1 MNVAILLAGPYRGN
15 QTIIENHIR
24 IIGNYDTYVSCL
36 EHYKEDWIN
45 GEWPIKKIFTTPNI
59 DFKETN
65 WSKYRDNE
73 AGQSGFW
80 QFWNLK
86 NVIDNTP
93 PIYDWYIKSR
103 CDLNFTNA
111 NITEEMFSNLE
122 PNTLYCPKLRGV
134 YFQTQNWDI
143 NISLNDQFY
152 IGDRNTMNI
161 ISKFVT
167 HYYDKNKHGLNE
179 ASESVGSNETCLR
192 EFLNE
197 NNIKIGIL
205 NDIIY
210 RKDHN
215 GISIPSGC
223 VEFQLEKI

>member
-1 MNVAILLAGPYRGN
+1 MKAAILLAGPYRGN
-15 QTIIENHIR
+15 TTIIENHNN
-24 IIGNYDTYVSCL
+24 IIGKYDTYTSCFP
-36 EHYKEDWIN
+36 HYTQDWVES
-45 GEWPIKKIFTTPNI
+45 GWELKSLFETPYI
-59 DFKETN
+59 DFEETN
-65 WSKYRDNE
+65 WSKYRNNE
-73 AGQSGFW
+73 AGQCGFW

-103 CDLNFTNA
+103 CDLNFTNGS
-111 NITEEMFSNLE
+111 ITKELFLNLE

-167 HYYDKNKHGLNE
+167 NYYDKNRHELNHGE
-179 ASESVGSNETCLR
+179 FSNENCLR

-197 NNIKIGIL
+197 NGIKVDIL
-205 NDIIY
+205 NDVIY
-210 RKDHN
+210 SKDHN

>member
-1 MNVAILLAGPYRGN
+1 MKAAILLAGPYRGN
-15 QTIIENHIR
+15 TTIIENHNN
-24 IIGNYDTYVSCL
+24 IIGKYDTYTSCFP
-36 EHYKEDWIN
+36 HYTQDWVES
-45 GEWPIKKIFTTPNI
+45 GWELKSLFETPHI

-93 PIYDWYIKSR
+93 DIYDWYIKSR

-111 NITEEMFSNLE
+111 NIIKELFLNLE
-122 PNTLYCPKLRGV
+122 PNTFYCPKLRGV
-134 YFQTQNWDI
+134 YFQTQHWDI
-143 NISLNDQFY
+143 NVSLNDQFY
-152 IGDRNTMNI
+152 IGDRNTMRV
-161 ISKFVT
+161 ISNFVT
-167 HYYDKNKHGLNE
+167 HYYDKNRHELNE

-205 NDIIY
+205 DDIIY
-210 RKDHN
+210 HKDHN
-215 GISIPSGC
+215 GENRPSGQYK
-223 VEFQLEKI
+223 FDLEKI

>member
-1 MNVAILLAGPYRGN
+1 MNIAILLAGPYRGN
-15 QTIIENHIR
+15 ATIIENHNA

-36 EHYKEDWIN
+36 SHYKQDWLN
-45 GEWPIKKIFTTPNI
+45 SSWQLTHLFETPYI

-65 WSKYRDNE
+65 WCKYRNN
-73 AGQSGFW
+73 ASGQSGFW

-103 CDLNFTNA
+103 CDLNFTNG
-111 NITEEMFSNLE
+111 NITKELFSNLKS
-122 PNTLYCPKLRGV
+122 NTLYCPKLRGV
-134 YFQTQNWDI
+134 YFQNQKWNI

-161 ISKFVT
+161 ISKFAT
-167 HYYDKNKHGLNE
+167 DYYHKNRHELNHNE
-179 ASESVGSNETCLR
+179 FSNENCLR

-197 NNIKIGIL
+197 NNINVGIL

-210 RKDHN
+210 NKDYN
-215 GISIPSGC
+215 GISIPSGIAG
-223 VEFQLEKI
+223 FQLEK

>member
-86 NVIDNTP
+86 NVINNTP
-93 PIYDWYIKSR
+93 DIYDWYIKSR

-111 NITEEMFSNLE
+111 NITKELFSNLE
-122 PNTLYCPKLRGV
+122 PNTFYCPKMRGV
-134 YFQTQNWDI
+134 YFQTQQWDI

-152 IGDRNTMNI
+152 IGDRNTMNV
-161 ISKFVT
+161 ISKFVDE
-167 HYYDKNKHGLNE
+167 YYNKNRHELNE
-179 ASESVGSNETCLR
+179 ASELIGSNENCLR

-197 NNIKIGIL
+197 NNIKVGVL
-205 NDIIY
+205 DDVIY
-210 RKDHN
+210 NKDYN
-215 GISIPSGC
+215 GVSNPSGM
-223 VEFQLEKI
+223 VGYQLEKI